1 MPLSGKELVWLLLK
15 NRWQLSRVNGSHHI
29 LKKDGITI
37 PVPVHG
43 SKALGK
49 GIEQKILKQAGLKK

>member
-15 NRWQLSRVNGSHHI
+15 NGWQFSRINGSHHI
-29 LKKDGITI
+29 LKKDGIAI
-37 PVPVHG
+37 SIPVHG